1 LSVINLLIR
10 GFLHASRRKSSFFFA
25 MLALVWTVACDPPAP
40 PSLASVNE
48 VGPSILEPGDILK
61 IKGEGFVE
69 GPAEVTLSGSF
80 DPRGMIEA
88 FENVVYLSG
97 AAIDNETV
105 EVSVTEVVMAQ
116 LASEPLIFTGTA
128 KVVFPKTNSLGN
140 MQIEATSG
148 NVSLELRPGG
158 GGVEVGAKRK
168 REAEQLLKQL
178 GIELFG
184 NDLIIAAI
192 TRNSAAEQ
200 SGLSP
205 GDRLLAVDG
214 TALAASSDL
223 AGLNINKLHGF
234 DLVSSS
240 GDVRTV
246 DIQLISADP
255 LAVDEFAAVLLTAI
269 ALGLFMAFAAPK
281 KNDRTRNHLSSRS
294 FNISTMFAIS
304 ASALFLIAFPAMA
317 IISRADV
324 DATFAMLG
332 LLAVFLTIAALYGKG
347 SAGVKIFNAI
357 IHLIP
362 VPIIVVSAGM
372 LNSAFGLWNMVTAQE
387 ASLWGWSVWSNP
399 FSLVAFIVTVS
410 LLWPARF
417 TDKEQTIVV
426 RIAAVSAAGI
436 GAIMLVTF
444 LLGGWSLPSI
454 RSVTMEGSP
463 LLLLAGA
470 FVFAIKASLVIAAA
484 RISAVIPK
492 GDRRFRRN
500 VTWRILVR
508 TAVLISSTALAH
520 AWAGGELPIE
530 VRSAGQILSAGVF
543 ASLST
548 AFLTSKIRNLISQYS
563 NGNTPPKY
571 SAEA

>member
-1 LSVINLLIR
+1 L
-10 GFLHASRRKSSFFFA
+10 RRKSSFFLA

-40 PSLASVNE
+40 PALASISE

-69 GPAEVTLSGSF
+69 GPAEVTLLGSF

-88 FENVVYLSG
+88 FENVVHLSG
-97 AAIDNETV
+97 AAVDNETI
-105 EVSVTEVVMAQ
+105 EVPVTEVVMTQ

-128 KVVFPKTNSLGN
+128 KVVFPKTNSFGDV
-140 MQIEATSG
+140 QIEAISG
-148 NVSLELRPGG
+148 NISLELRPGG
-158 GGVEVGAKRK
+158 GGVEVVAKRE
-168 REAEQLLKQL
+168 REAEQLLEQL
-178 GIELFG
+178 GIKLFG

-192 TRNSAAEQ
+192 TRDSAAEQ

-223 AGLNINKLHGF
+223 AGLDINKLHGF
-234 DLVSSS
+234 DLVSPS
-240 GDVRTV
+240 GDVRTI

-281 KNDRTRNHLSSRS
+281 KNDHTRNHLSSRS
-294 FNISTMFAIS
+294 FNISTMFVIS

-324 DATFAMLG
+324 GATFAMLG
-332 LLAVFLTIAALYGKG
+332 ILTVFLTVAALYGKG
-347 SAGVKIFNAI
+347 SAGTKIFNAI

-372 LNSAFGLWNMVTAQE
+372 LNSAFGLWNIVAAQE

-399 FSLVAFIVTVS
+399 FSLVAFIATVS

-417 TDKEQTIVV
+417 TGKEQTIIV
-426 RIAAVSAAGI
+426 RVIAVSASGI
-436 GAIMLVTF
+436 GAMMLVTF
-444 LLGGWSLPSI
+444 LLGGWSLPNIS
-454 RSVTMEGSP
+454 SADMEGSP
-463 LLLLAGA
+463 LLLLAGT

-484 RISAVIPK
+484 HISAVIPK
-492 GDRRFRRN
+492 GDRRSRRN

-508 TAVLISSTALAH
+508 TVVLISSTALAH
-520 AWAGGELPIE
+520 AWAGKELSTE

-548 AFLTSKIRNLISQYS
+548 AFLTSRIRDLVSHYS
-563 NGNTPPKY
+563 NVDTPPKY
-571 SAEA
+571 STKA